1 MEPLFCIDFSPEQAT
16 RLLEIA
22 RDSIR
27 HGLVARW
34 PPRVAPA
41 DCIGALGER
50 LGGFVT
56 LTKKSV
62 LRGCVGVIE
71 GDKPLAEVVSTAA
84 FNAAYHDSRYPGLT
98 ADEFDQILIE
108 ISVLSP
114 PQVINVANEAELL
127 ATLKPAEDGL
137 ILADGEC
144 RATFLPKVWEKI
156 PEPAR
161 FVRAL
166 KYKAGLTEDYWSESI
181 CFYRYRTTS
190 VAERQAS
197 TLAPA

>member
-62 LRGCVGVIE
+62 LRGCVRAA
-71 GDKPLAEVVSTAA
+71 GDPLRPALRRHEQEQRRRTRRPLAPLDPIDRKGRQVQREDST
-84 FNAAYHDSRYPGLT
+84 HGTDRSDP
-98 ADEFDQILIE
+98 
-108 ISVLSP
+108 
-114 PQVINVANEAELL
+114 
-127 ATLKPAEDGL
+127 
-137 ILADGEC
+137 
-144 RATFLPKVWEKI
+144 
-156 PEPAR
+156 
-161 FVRAL
+161 
-166 KYKAGLTEDYWSESI
+166 
-181 CFYRYRTTS
+181 
-190 VAERQAS
+190 
-197 TLAPA
+197 